1 VYTTLT
7 SVTILTFCVCTP
19 MQVCYRLPEVTK

>member
-1 VYTTLT
+1 
-7 SVTILTFCVCTP
+7 